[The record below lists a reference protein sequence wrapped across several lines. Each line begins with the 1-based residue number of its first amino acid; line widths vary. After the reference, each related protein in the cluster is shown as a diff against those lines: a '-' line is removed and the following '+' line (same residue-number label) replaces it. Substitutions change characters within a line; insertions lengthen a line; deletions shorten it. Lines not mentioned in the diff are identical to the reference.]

1 MLGIILWFCCLLSCT
16 NAQFASICAKSA
28 IMIRSHRE
36 KHFNRSA
43 NRSVSETNSTFVCLL
58 GSQYSDYM
66 MLDYSCLQGESLSI
80 CENRLVR
87 TSASSERQHRALI
100 RSPNYPNEY
109 DNSLN
114 CSCQVETTTT
124 SRIEFLDFYLEE
136 RDEINTC
143 SRDYLQIA
151 NRSFCDSRID
161 EQDQSPSIDLNS
173 SSLLTF
179 KSNDVITRKGFWLMI
194 ISAQPIQVTCRN
206 ALEPSLPPPLPSPT
220 VVYKSLSTTSLTPTT
235 TTSRSSSTRRYTLS
249 FILIVIIVFVIT
261 LLLVNLILVT
271 LCCRQRRRRSKES
284 INSKNSSTRR
294 PFFCSKRSS
303 DSSSSSITYHETP
316 VLHALDPHKRLP
328 ASGRLFFGTR
338 QHSESTPSTSI
349 TTAATGVY
357 EDPNELMTLQR
368 QAKVD
373 QNHSL
378 YIERPQEPMTFCP
391 IVLSSCSTTAGYN
404 RMFHYSSIPFHCHC
418 KTSAAPSTFYPPQ
431 EHCSCDAQH
440 VYETI
445 KDGYCPYQRFAATL
459 RREPSSQCTCHCP
472 THTEQTLPGR
482 PDGKESNSIVAINP
496 ETLV

>member
-1 MLGIILWFCCLLSCT
+1 
-16 NAQFASICAKSA
+16 
-28 IMIRSHRE
+28 MIRSHRE
-36 KHFNRSA
+36 KHLNRSA
-43 NRSVSETNSTFVCLL
+43 NRSVSENKSIKLNSTSVCLL

-80 CENRLVR
+80 CENRLVH
-87 TSASSERQHRALI
+87 TSANAERQHRVLI

-124 SRIEFLDFYLEE
+124 SSRIEFLDFYLEE

-143 SRDYLQIA
+143 SRDYLQIG

-206 ALEPSLPPPLPSPT
+206 ALEPSTPLPPPTTT
-220 VVYKSLSTTSLTPTT
+220 VVYKSLSSSSLTPTT
-235 TTSRSSSTRRYTLS
+235 NTSRSSSTRRYTLS

-261 LLLVNLILVT
+261 LLLINLILVT

-316 VLHALDPHKRLP
+316 VLHALDPHKRLT
-328 ASGRLFFGTR
+328 ASG
-338 QHSESTPSTSI
+338 
-349 TTAATGVY
+349 
-357 EDPNELMTLQR
+357 
-368 QAKVD
+368 
-373 QNHSL
+373 
-378 YIERPQEPMTFCP
+378 
-391 IVLSSCSTTAGYN
+391 
-404 RMFHYSSIPFHCHC
+404 
-418 KTSAAPSTFYPPQ
+418 
-431 EHCSCDAQH
+431 
-440 VYETI
+440 
-445 KDGYCPYQRFAATL
+445 
-459 RREPSSQCTCHCP
+459 
-472 THTEQTLPGR
+472 
-482 PDGKESNSIVAINP
+482 
-496 ETLV
+496 